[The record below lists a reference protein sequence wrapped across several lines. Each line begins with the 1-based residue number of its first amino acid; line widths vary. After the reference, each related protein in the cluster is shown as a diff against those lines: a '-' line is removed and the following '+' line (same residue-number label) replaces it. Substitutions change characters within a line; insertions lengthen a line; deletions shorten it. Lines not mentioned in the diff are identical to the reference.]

1 MNAKD
6 AVEGLAAWHADT
18 GRLWIAQS
26 SFALACRA
34 HAEPP
39 HVGRRPAQKGSL
51 SLCSSSAWDDIQT
64 SAVERTPPPASTSG
78 PHPTL
83 AVPDGRAG
91 GPAVR
96 PIVCPLF
103 ISPSMQPA
111 KSSMHRQ
118 CSDPPGQVARGVLRV
133 LL

>member
-64 SAVERTPPPASTSG
+64 LQWNVLLLPRRLPDRTLRSQY
-78 PHPTL
+78 L
-83 AVPDGRAG
+83 MAVPADLRCGPSYVPYSSRPLCSLPSRRCTVNAVIRRA
-91 GPAVR
+91 R
-96 PIVCPLF
+96 
-103 ISPSMQPA
+103 
-111 KSSMHRQ
+111 
-118 CSDPPGQVARGVLRV
+118 
-133 LL
+133 